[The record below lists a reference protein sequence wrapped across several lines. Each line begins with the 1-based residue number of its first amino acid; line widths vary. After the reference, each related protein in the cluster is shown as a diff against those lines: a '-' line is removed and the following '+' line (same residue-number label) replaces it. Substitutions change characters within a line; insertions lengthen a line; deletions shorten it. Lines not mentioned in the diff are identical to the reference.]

1 MTKPAD
7 RTRRAAAR
15 RDPSAEIAR
24 RLRFAPVPGLHGIS
38 LYQAHPGSRLS
49 RLAERSGAAPYWAFA
64 WAGGL
69 VLARY
74 LADRPGLVRGHHV
87 ADLGTGSGLVAIA
100 AAHAG
105 AASVTA
111 VDLDPMAVDA
121 ARLNA
126 AGNGV
131 AITVRARDALA
142 GPPPEADTILAGD
155 LFYDAALAVRSLA
168 FLEACATAGRTV
180 LVGDPGRRDL
190 PRDRLQVAFEAEV
203 PDFKRRGTVPAAV
216 YRLR

>member
-1 MTKPAD
+1 MTD
-7 RTRRAAAR
+7 HAAA
-15 RDPSAEIAR
+15 AEIGR
-24 RLRFAPVPGLHGIS
+24 RLRFAPVSGLEAIS
-38 LYQAHPGSRLS
+38 LHQSHPGSGLARLVGP
-49 RLAERSGAAPYWAFA
+49 SGEAPYWAFA

-74 LADRPGLVRGHHV
+74 LLDHPAVVRGHHV

-100 AAHAG
+100 AARAG
-105 AASVTA
+105 AASVSA
-111 VDLDPMAVDA
+111 VDLDPMAVEA

-131 AITVRARDALA
+131 VMTVRAGDALA
-142 GPPPEADTILAGD
+142 GPPPEAGTILVGD
-155 LFYDAALAVRSLA
+155 LFYDAGLAVRSLA
-168 FLEACATAGRTV
+168 FLAACAAAGRTV

-190 PRDRLQVAFEAEV
+190 PRDRLTPVFQAEV
-203 PDFKRRGTVPAAV
+203 PDFERRGTVPAAV